1 VAEPAVRLESRRR
14 RTVMP
19 PDFDDDD
26 PPIPWRCDVPADARR
41 ILVVANR
48 TSATPRVIEA
58 VKRYAREQPTKFSLL
73 IPDAAKGDDWTLE
86 LALPLL
92 ERAAG
97 SRVEGLVESAGDP
110 YEAIRKHVTDGGY
123 ERVVIS
129 TLPRRVSKWL
139 KRDLPRR
146 VAALGTPVE
155 VITPE
160 KAFIASY
167 MPTGITDVAAG
178 KLPEKPREGTRR
190 NTT

>member
-1 VAEPAVRLESRRR
+1 MAPNL
-14 RTVMP
+14 
-19 PDFDDDD
+19 DDDD
-26 PPIPWRCDVPADARR
+26 PPIPWRGDAPADARR

-48 TSATPRVIEA
+48 TSATPRVVEA
-58 VKRYAREQPTKFSLL
+58 VKRDAREQPTKFSLL
-73 IPDAAKGDDWTLE
+73 IPDAAKSDDWTLE

-110 YEAIRKHVTDGGY
+110 YDAVRKHVTDGGY
-123 ERVVIS
+123 EKVVIS

-139 KRDLPRR
+139 KRDLPSR

-160 KAFIASY
+160 KSFIASY
-167 MPTGITDVAAG
+167 MPTGITDVAAA

-190 NTT
+190 NKT